1 MVNMML
7 WLNSLTHMRLRDSF
21 VAHGHAMPIC
31 TTFIEELCV
40 EASGFIGVNPQ
51 RLHAIGGSSVPISR
65 GSPPLYS
72 R

>member
-1 MVNMML
+1 MVHMML
-7 WLNSLTHMRLRDSF
+7 WLSSLTRPRDSF

-31 TTFIEELCV
+31 TTFIETFCIED
-40 EASGFIGVNPQ
+40 SGFIGVNPQ

>member
-1 MVNMML
+1 MVNRML
-7 WLNSLTHMRLRDSF
+7 WLGLARLRDSF
-21 VAHGHAMPIC
+21 VAHGHAMPIN
-31 TTFIEELCV
+31 TTFIETFCIEDSC
-40 EASGFIGVNPQ
+40 AIGVNPQ

>member
-7 WLNSLTHMRLRDSF
+7 WLSLTRPRDSF
-21 VAHGHAMPIC
+21 VAHGHAMPIN
-31 TTFIEELCV
+31 TSFIETFCI
-40 EASGFIGVNPQ
+40 EASCAIGVNTQ

>member
-1 MVNMML
+1 MVNMTL
-7 WLNSLTHMRLRDSF
+7 WFSLTRPRDSF
-21 VAHGHAMPIC
+21 VAQGHAMPIN
-31 TTFIEELCV
+31 TTFIEDFCIV
-40 EASGFIGVNPQ
+40 GVYTQ